1 MHHQTTF
8 LQAQVWTTSRSLVD
22 TMIMLTFEQD
32 DGSVRVYNQETLKV
46 VKAIRGLGEV
56 SSIVCMPHNTGS
68 LGDIWVASVRHV
80 CL

>member
-1 MHHQTTF
+1 M
-8 LQAQVWTTSRSLVD
+8 TTSRSLMD
-22 TMIMLTFEQD
+22 TMIILTFEQD